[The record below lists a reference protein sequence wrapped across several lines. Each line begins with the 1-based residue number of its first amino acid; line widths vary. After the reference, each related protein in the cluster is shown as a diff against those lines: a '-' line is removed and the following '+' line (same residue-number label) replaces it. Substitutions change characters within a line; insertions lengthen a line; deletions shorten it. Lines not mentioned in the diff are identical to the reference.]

1 MGKSA
6 RWQDRLSCC
15 DIALMSSCQME
26 RWRLHVGLTAAHNVK
41 GDLAYH
47 GDACYESRRPFGPTT
62 PILGSQTDFLAT
74 KPKNMC
80 LQASQCSA
88 WKGKESCGKNGHV
101 NKRAAQIATP
111 GFDPGTSGL

>member
-15 DIALMSSCQME
+15 GIALMSSCQME
-26 RWRLHVGLTAAHNVK
+26 RWRPHVGLTAAHDVK
-41 GDLAYH
+41 GDLA
-47 GDACYESRRPFGPTT
+47 ESRRPFGPTT

-80 LQASQCSA
+80 LQASQ
-88 WKGKESCGKNGHV
+88 
-101 NKRAAQIATP
+101 
-111 GFDPGTSGL
+111 